1 MGVGVLDDPRTPF
14 PPGTVVLTEK
24 LDASIGI
31 IDTEYDNYKKDGD
44 VVLQPQPSDSPND
57 PYNWSDRH
65 KYGLAI
71 LLIANAI
78 STFNQMNIVLES
90 V

>member
-1 MGVGVLDDPRTPF
+1 MGIGVLDDPRTPF

-24 LDASIGI
+24 LSAGNGLEE
-31 IDTEYDNYKKDGD
+31 TEYDNYKKDGD

-57 PYNWSDRH
+57 PYNWSNKH
-65 KYGLAI
+65 KYLLAV

-78 STFNQMNIVLES
+78 SMCPR
-90 V
+90 